1 MKNRQEEPVTCPL
14 CGSGMHP
21 VFREGRVL
29 FWGFD
34 EFRGSTG
41 CRGRRYPDPDN
52 PAAPCPTSARSA
64 IRDCA
69 AARAETAGS
78 TQPVSRRKNIKEVPS
93 SSSMTT
99 ARPRNPYPGPK
110 DSGTALPA
118 APP

>member
-52 PAAPCPTSARSA
+52 PAAPLPLRLP
-64 IRDCA
+64 
-69 AARAETAGS
+69 G
-78 TQPVSRRKNIKEVPS
+78 VPS
-93 SSSMTT
+93 GTVPPHGQK
-99 ARPRNPYPGPK
+99 RP
-110 DSGTALPA
+110 ALHSLFREGKT
-118 APP
+118 